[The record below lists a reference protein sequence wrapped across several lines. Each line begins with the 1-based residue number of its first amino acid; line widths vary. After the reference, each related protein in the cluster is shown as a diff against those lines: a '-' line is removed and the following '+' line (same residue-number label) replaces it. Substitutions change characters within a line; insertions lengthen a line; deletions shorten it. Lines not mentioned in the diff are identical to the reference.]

1 MAGIEQL
8 VGGDRQLGVRF
19 QLVSMVPSTAAV
31 LVVLGVVWSGA
42 PAQPPRLSRA
52 VEVATGL
59 DAGEAVLLVFAI
71 TVVALVLQPLQRLL
85 VRTLE
90 GYWLEQPWWP
100 LWLRRLGTAWPR
112 WRLRRLGTRADQDPT
127 QTAGGRGSWRVEAE
141 QQRAGTAAYQRWR
154 RYPAEERLLP
164 SALGNALRAA
174 EDDAGQRY
182 GLETVLAWPAL
193 YVVLGDRARAIV
205 DDQRLQL
212 DVAARLAASLTVT
225 ALVVAGLLWRWWPWR
240 LLMPAGLLVLGWVSY
255 RAAVS
260 AAIAYGDGLRL
271 AFDLSRFDLL
281 AALHLPLP
289 ADADSELAANRRLSA
304 FLALGK
310 PLQATYQ
317 HADES
322 PAAPSPPPP
331 AATGPAAPAA
341 ADPEQDVAGS

>member
-19 QLVSMVPSTAAV
+19 QLVSMVPSTVAV
-31 LVVLGVVWSGA
+31 LIILGVVWSGA

-52 VEVATGL
+52 VEVATSL
-59 DAGEAVLLVFAI
+59 DAGEAVLLVFGI
-71 TVVALVLQPLQRLL
+71 TVVALLLQPLQRVL

-100 LWLRRLGTAWPR
+100 LGLRRLGTAWPR
-112 WRLRRLGTRADQDPT
+112 WRLRHLSARADQEPT
-127 QTAGGRGSWRVEAE
+127 QPASSGWRLEA
-141 QQRAGTAAYQRWR
+141 QRQRAGTAAYQRWR

-182 GLETVLAWPAL
+182 GLETVLVWPAL

-240 LLMPAGLLVLGWVSY
+240 LLVPAGLLVLGWVSY

-281 AALHLPLP
+281 ACLRLPLP
-289 ADADSELAANRRLSA
+289 ADSDGELAANRRLSA

-310 PLQATYQ
+310 PLQAVYQ
-317 HADES
+317 HD
-322 PAAPSPPPP
+322 PPPP
-331 AATGPAAPAA
+331 PPNPPAPAAAGPAAPAA
-341 ADPEQDVAGS
+341 ADPERGVAGS

>member
-1 MAGIEQL
+1 VGIEQL

-19 QLVSMVPSTAAV
+19 QLVSMVPSTVAV
-31 LVVLGVVWSGA
+31 LIILGVVWSGA
-42 PAQPPRLSRA
+42 PAQPPQLSRA
-52 VEVATGL
+52 VEVATSL
-59 DAGEAVLLVFAI
+59 DAGEALLLVFGI
-71 TVVALVLQPLQRLL
+71 TVLALVLQPLQRVL
-85 VRTLE
+85 VRSLE

-100 LWLRRLGTAWPR
+100 LWLRRLGTMWPR
-112 WRLRRLGTRADQDPT
+112 WRLGRLGDRADQEPT
-127 QTAGGRGSWRVEAE
+127 PPSAGPGGWRVEAE
-141 QQRAGTAAYQRWR
+141 RQRAGVAAYQRWR

-182 GLETVLAWPAL
+182 GLETVLVWPML
-193 YVVLGDRARAIV
+193 HVVLGDRARAIV

-240 LLMPAGLLVLGWVSY
+240 LLVPAGLLVLGWVSY

-260 AAIAYGDGLRL
+260 TAIAYGDGLRL

-310 PLQATYQ
+310 PLQAVYQ
-317 HADES
+317 HD
-322 PAAPSPPPP
+322 PRPPPNPPPP
-331 AATGPAAPAA
+331 AAAGPAAP
-341 ADPEQDVAGS
+341 VAGS